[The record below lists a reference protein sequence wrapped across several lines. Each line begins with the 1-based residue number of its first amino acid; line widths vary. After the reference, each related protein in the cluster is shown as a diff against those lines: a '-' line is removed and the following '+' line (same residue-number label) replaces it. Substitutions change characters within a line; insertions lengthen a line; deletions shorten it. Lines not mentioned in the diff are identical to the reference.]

1 MNRSPLARALAVGG
15 VLALFLTACSEGGR
29 QQPDDAAPAAAA
41 AEKTMTA
48 AMVTHAAPG
57 DTFWDIVRKGA
68 EDAAERYGVDL
79 QYSGDPDAARQSQL
93 AQQAVD
99 QATDGM
105 ALTFAKGE
113 ALQGVTQ
120 NAVDAGIPVVGFN
133 GGMEDA
139 LEYGAFTF
147 VGQDD
152 GLAGEALGDL
162 LTDEGFTHPICVIQ
176 EQGHVGL
183 EARCAGVK
191 KKVPD
196 AEVLYVQ
203 GTDMTQVSS
212 TVTAKLQSTA
222 DADVIIGLGAP
233 FTLTILDAVE
243 ETGSEAK
250 VASFDLNADLAQA
263 VADGDVLATVDQQ
276 PYLQGYIAIESLW
289 LQHNGGF
296 VLGGGQP
303 VYTGPTIVDQDN
315 AADVLTGAKD
325 GIR

>member
-1 MNRSPLARALAVGG
+1 VNRTPLARALALGG
-15 VLALFLTACSEGGR
+15 ALALFLTACSEGGR
-29 QQPDDAAPAAAA
+29 QQEDDAAPAAA

-48 AMVTHAAPG
+48 VMVTHAGPG
-57 DTFWDIVRKGA
+57 DTFWDIARRGA
-68 EDAAERYGVDL
+68 EAAAERYGVDL

-99 QATDGM
+99 QGTDGL
-105 ALTFAKGE
+105 ALTFSKGE
-113 ALQGVTQ
+113 ALQSVTQ

-133 GGMEDA
+133 GGMEEA
-139 LEYGAFTF
+139 LDYGAFTF
-147 VGQDD
+147 IGQDD

-162 LTDEGFTHPICVIQ
+162 LAEQDFTHPICVIH
-176 EQGHVGL
+176 EQGNVGL

-191 KKVPD
+191 EKLPD
-196 AEVLYVQ
+196 TETLYVQ

-222 DADVIIGLGAP
+222 DADVVIGLGAP
-233 FTLTILDAVE
+233 FTLTIVDAVE

-276 PYLQGYIAIESLW
+276 PYLQGYMAIESLW

-303 VYTGPTIVDQDN
+303 VFTGPAIIDQDN

>member
-1 MNRSPLARALAVGG
+1 MNRSPLVRALALGG

-29 QQPDDAAPAAAA
+29 QQEDDAAPAAA

-48 AMVTHAAPG
+48 VMVTHAAPG
-57 DTFWDIVRKGA
+57 DTFWDIARRGA
-68 EDAAERYGVDL
+68 EAAAERYGVDL

-93 AQQAVD
+93 AQQAID
-99 QATDGM
+99 QGTDGL
-105 ALTFAKGE
+105 ALTFSKGE

-120 NAVDAGIPVVGFN
+120 NAVDADIPVVGFN

-139 LEYGAFTF
+139 LDYGAFTF
-147 VGQDD
+147 IGQDD

-162 LTDEGFTHPICVIQ
+162 LTEQDFTHPICVIH
-176 EQGHVGL
+176 EQGNVGL

-196 AEVLYVQ
+196 TEVLYVQ
-203 GTDMTQVSS
+203 GTDMTQVRS

-233 FTLTILDAVE
+233 FTLTIVDAVA

-250 VASFDLNADLAQA
+250 VASFDLNAELAQA
-263 VADGDVLATVDQQ
+263 VADGEVLATVDQQ

-289 LQHNGGF
+289 LQNNGGF

-303 VYTGPTIVDQDN
+303 VFTGPAIIDKDN

>member
-1 MNRSPLARALAVGG
+1 MNRTPLARALALGG
-15 VLALFLTACSEGGR
+15 ALALFLTACSEGGR
-29 QQPDDAAPAAAA
+29 QQEDDAAPAAA

-48 AMVTHAAPG
+48 VMVTHAGPG
-57 DTFWDIVRKGA
+57 DTFWDIVRRGA
-68 EDAAERYGVDL
+68 EAAAERYGVDL

-99 QATDGM
+99 QGTDGL
-105 ALTFAKGE
+105 ALTFSKGE

-120 NAVDAGIPVVGFN
+120 NAVDADIPVVGFN
-133 GGMEDA
+133 GGMDDA
-139 LEYGAFTF
+139 LDYGAFTF
-147 VGQDD
+147 IGQDD

-162 LTDEGFTHPICVIQ
+162 LTEQDFTHPICVIH
-176 EQGHVGL
+176 EQGNVGL

-191 KKVPD
+191 EKLPD
-196 AEVLYVQ
+196 TETLYVQ

-222 DADVIIGLGAP
+222 DADVVIGLGAP
-233 FTLTILDAVE
+233 FTLTIVDAVA

-263 VADGDVLATVDQQ
+263 VADGEVLATVDQQ
-276 PYLQGYIAIESLW
+276 PYLQGYMAIESLW

-303 VYTGPTIVDQDN
+303 VFTGPAIIDQDN